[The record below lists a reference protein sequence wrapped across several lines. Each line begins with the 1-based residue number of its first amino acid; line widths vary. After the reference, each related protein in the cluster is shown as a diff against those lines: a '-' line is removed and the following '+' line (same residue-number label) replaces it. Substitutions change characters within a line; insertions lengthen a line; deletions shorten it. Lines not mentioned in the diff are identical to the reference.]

1 MKPIDELIVRVRRET
16 RNATTG
22 STTAGASIDDAEFA
36 DRLNDAQEM
45 AVELISGLFSTYF
58 EKTTTYTIDTSVAD
72 YEVLALP
79 SDLLLTSR
87 IASVEYAYSGDLA
100 DFINIYPADIR
111 ERFTGSSFVRSDM
124 KYILTGESIILT
136 EKPKNNSKIRL
147 VYERRIP
154 RLDIHKAVVAS
165 GSRSG
170 TDFTG
175 VYTTST
181 ARTEV
186 SSWAIDTPV
195 SIIDSSSDTLLVAD
209 AVFSAINT
217 GTGAFTIDLT
227 NATYTDAAVDAA
239 TATNLRLIEG
249 GRTTLCELPDYCE
262 KYLIAYAV
270 MDIFGRDGS
279 RLAEQAERRFMKIQE
294 SLTKSFLTF
303 SKDWPTI
310 GEEDY

>member
-154 RLDIHKAVVAS
+154 RLDITKGDVAT

-170 TDFTG
+170 TDYTG
-175 VYTTST
+175 TFGALTSEAT
-181 ARTEV
+181 AWV
-186 SSWAIDTPV
+186 VGTPV
-195 SIIDSSSDTLLVAD
+195 TIIDSSVDRVLIYD
-209 AVFSAINT
+209 AVFSAITAST
-217 GTGAFTIDLT
+217 GGAFTIDLT

-239 TATNLRLIEG
+239 TATNLKLIEG
-249 GRTTLCELPDYCE
+249 GRSSISELPDYCE

-279 RLAEQAERRFMKIQE
+279 RLAGKAERRFMKIQE